1 MTMRMVEVWSIRVV
15 KWLGCVPLM
24 VLIGIIQ
31 AIGIVL
37 MAISAVVF
45 KAISSLM
52 IFVTLLLL
60 IFGLFTW
67 IQTGV
72 VVLIAVSMFWL
83 PEGIALGVYGLCF
96 AQAKLRA
103 VLDDA

>member
-1 MTMRMVEVWSIRVV
+1 MTMRMIEVWSLRVL
-15 KWLGCVPLM
+15 KWLVCIPLM
-24 VLIGIIQ
+24 ILIGIIQ
-31 AIGIVL
+31 AVGTVL

-45 KAISSLM
+45 KTISSLM

-67 IQTGV
+67 MQTGV

-83 PEGIALGVYGLCF
+83 PEGIGLVVYGLCF
-96 AQAKLRA
+96 AQAKLRDI
-103 VLDDA
+103 LDCA

>member
-15 KWLGCVPLM
+15 KWLVCVPLM